1 MHKALVAHDLQIPRG
16 AIQHALRMFG
26 FECDTVVDY
35 DALDILLRKMTP
47 TLLVVDIDFPP
58 SGAAQAIRAV
68 RGFNSGDI
76 KIIGVLKRD
85 DFDFEHAT
93 ILSVAGANEVIIG
106 GYDAKK
112 LETKLRVLG
121 LIPP

>member
-47 TLLVVDIDFPP
+47 ALLVIDIDLPP
-58 SGAAQAIRAV
+58 SGAVSAVRAV

-76 KIIGVLKRD
+76 KIIAVLKRD

-93 ILSVAGANEVIIG
+93 LLSAAGANEVIIG